1 MTFTETVRSNGV
13 KIHDRAERLRD
24 EIDKQ
29 LDLLRQNVEGLKDN
43 AHEDAAAA

>member
-1 MTFTETVRSNGV
+1 MTLSETVRSNGI

-29 LDLLRQNVEGLKDN
+29 LAVVRGNVAGLKPY
-43 AHEDAAAA
+43 AGEEAAVA